1 MRTPSERSDVKN
13 VIVVHAAVLVLAAG
27 ALAGCKKTSNGDV
40 EVQTPRVTSET
51 DTVKMPTV
59 ETSKE
64 TVSAVTPKVEVKK
77 ETTSVTVPKVKVK
90 QKP

>member
-1 MRTPSERSDVKN
+1 MADVKK
-13 VIVVHAAVLVLAAG
+13 VLVVLVLAG
-27 ALAGCKKTSNGDV
+27 GVLAGCKKTANGDV
-40 EVQTPRVTSET
+40 EVETPHVTTQT

-64 TVSAVTPKVEVKK
+64 TVTTVTPKVEVKK

-90 QKP
+90 PKP

>member
-1 MRTPSERSDVKN
+1 MADVKH
-13 VIVVHAAVLVLAAG
+13 VLVVHAAVLVLAAG
-27 ALAGCKKTSNGDV
+27 VLGGCKKTSNGDV

-51 DTVKMPTV
+51 DTVKVPTV

-64 TVSAVTPKVEVKK
+64 TVTAVTPKVEVKK
-77 ETTSVTVPKVKVK
+77 DTTTMTVPKVTVK